1 MTGTTMARSYSAS
14 EAADLRIDPATGDWQ
29 VLRGDLVALLDKV
42 ESRYGRVDG
51 AAAPASGL
59 FERVRQLRSQVD
71 QADPAA
77 RRAPPPVSG
86 RRPPERGDNQNDGL
100 SAAIAEIR
108 DRQGPAQGGM
118 MGRRATDMP
127 EIRELGNL
135 ITGMSQR
142 LERLEGD
149 LTAQRAN
156 AESVQEVTEQVDQ
169 LTQVVELLAGAVGET
184 GQVKRLESQIA
195 ALGAMIED
203 VPRLD
208 LNTLTARLDDVSGT
222 VAKLAELQAEQM
234 EREIVREERRAAEA
248 ASKPEIILATE
259 ESVRAIYDR
268 IEMIERSVSANSSDF
283 ERLTSEMANFTR
295 VMEDFADTPEALL
308 TEVRALV
315 ARIDSI
321 EASTGEVAG
330 LKTDI
335 AALQEIVLQGLE
347 PRLDRMDT
355 KLDLINENGG
365 GAVQGQLKS
374 LMGRMD
380 DASAQLD
387 RLAQLYETNGQPN
400 MDTLATMLAERATET
415 LVRRGLKIDPMS
427 LRDIEE
433 RIGEIIRTSNSL
445 PDYET
450 IAQMVTARTA
460 DGDALPAEGFVALE
474 KRMMAMFNT
483 AGKETAE
490 RLARLEATLTGRK
503 LEAEAGAEA
512 QQAKPAAAPAA
523 ATPAPAAKEPVK
535 ETAAAAQTRDSKLDS
550 ILASLS
556 RGMPDA
562 MPKNPADEAPLID
575 RGPQAEAPRRAAAA
589 AAAPEQVRSRPVAPP
604 QAQKPATEKPAAFDP
619 THAERPPRPRSSL
632 ALADTDPF
640 APVAP
645 APTVETPAPVPSSTS
660 TFVAAARRAQRT
672 LQEQPTK
679 PASSSVI
686 GRALSRVR
694 KPGDEAAEGAANAA
708 KPADPAKVD
717 PKLDASKAET
727 AKAET
732 PKAEPAKDT
741 ALPAPEAL
749 AAAAGPS
756 QPSFLVRHRRPL
768 LLAATLAAVSIL
780 ALNLVLQRTAP
791 TVAPTAAVAVT
802 SPTVDAAPQAP
813 QAATPRAELPAE
825 TPVIES
831 LPEAPALETAPE
843 AEPAP
848 EPQAS
853 LGNSIDD
860 SVTTGSI
867 PRTATPALET
877 AMATPTLPALPDL
890 LAARETGNPVV
901 TGDMPDLVGSYG
913 SETTGSIGRSTTEI
927 VAGGAETFDMPPEAV
942 GPEPMRL
949 AAANGDVRAQFEVA
963 AIYTEGRVID
973 QDMAEAAKWYERAAA
988 KGFAPAQYRLG
999 NLYEAGTGVE
1009 KDLEQARLW
1018 YQRAAESGNRMAMH
1032 NLAALYA
1039 GGQLGE
1045 QQFEQ
1050 AAEWFEKAADRGMTD
1065 SQFNLGMLYA
1075 RGLGVEQ
1082 DFEQSYKYFALAA
1095 RSGDRDAAQARDDIA
1110 KSLSMDAV
1118 NSINETLKGWSMAP
1132 VDLAANFAPIGS
1144 WSDSFDPGEVITN
1157 KEVVTRVQQALAKL
1171 GFDVG
1176 TADGVVGR
1184 KTRDAIRAFEKSTGM
1199 SEGGEVNPRLLAVLG
1214 SQPV

>member
-71 QADPAA
+71 QADPSV

-127 EIRELGNL
+127 EIRELGTL

-503 LEAEAGAEA
+503 LEAGVDSEP
-512 QQAKPAAAPAA
+512 AKPAAAPAA
-523 ATPAPAAKEPVK
+523 AAPAPAAKEPGK
-535 ETAAAAQTRDSKLDS
+535 AAPTAAQTRDSKLDS

-575 RGPQAEAPRRAAAA
+575 RGPQADAPRRAAAA

-604 QAQKPATEKPAAFDP
+604 QAQKPTTEKPAALDP
-619 THAERPPRPRSSL
+619 TTAERPPRPRSSL

-672 LQEQPTK
+672 LQEQPAK

-694 KPGDEAAEGAANAA
+694 KPGDEAAESAAATPA
-708 KPADPAKVD
+708 KPADPAKAD
-717 PKLDASKAET
+717 PKLDASKSET
-727 AKAET
+727 VKAGT

-749 AAAAGPS
+749 AAVAAPS
-756 QPSFLVRHRRPL
+756 RPSFLVRHRRPL

-780 ALNLVLQRTAP
+780 ALNLVLQRAAP
-791 TVAPTAAVAVT
+791 SVAPTAAVAVT
-802 SPTVDAAPQAP
+802 APTVETAPETP
-813 QAATPRAELPAE
+813 PAATPRAELPAE
-825 TPVIES
+825 VPVIEAA
-831 LPEAPALETAPE
+831 PEAPAPETAPV

-853 LGNSIDD
+853 LGDSIDD
-860 SVTTGSI
+860 AVTTGSI
-867 PRTATPALET
+867 ARTATPALET
-877 AMATPTLPALPDL
+877 AMATPSLPALPDL
-890 LAARETGNPVV
+890 LAAREPVNPAV
-901 TGDMPDLVGSYG
+901 TGDMPNLVGSYG

-1144 WSDSFDPGEVITN
+1144 WSDSFDPGEEITN
-1157 KEVVTRVQQALAKL
+1157 KEVITRVQQALAKL

>member
-1 MTGTTMARSYSAS
+1 
-14 EAADLRIDPATGDWQ
+14 
-29 VLRGDLVALLDKV
+29 
-42 ESRYGRVDG
+42 
-51 AAAPASGL
+51 
-59 FERVRQLRSQVD
+59 
-71 QADPAA
+71 
-77 RRAPPPVSG
+77 
-86 RRPPERGDNQNDGL
+86 
-100 SAAIAEIR
+100 
-108 DRQGPAQGGM
+108 
-118 MGRRATDMP
+118 
-127 EIRELGNL
+127 
-135 ITGMSQR
+135 
-142 LERLEGD
+142 
-149 LTAQRAN
+149 
-156 AESVQEVTEQVDQ
+156 
-169 LTQVVELLAGAVGET
+169 
-184 GQVKRLESQIA
+184 
-195 ALGAMIED
+195 MIED

-208 LNTLTARLDDVSGT
+208 LNMLESRLDDVSGT

-355 KLDLINENGG
+355 KLDIINENGG

-374 LMGRMD
+374 LMSRMD

-400 MDTLATMLAERATET
+400 MDTLASMLAERATDT

-433 RIGEIIRTSNSL
+433 RIGELIRTSNSL

-450 IAQMVTARTA
+450 IAQMVAVRTA
-460 DGDALPAEGFVALE
+460 GGESLPSEGFDALE

-503 LEAEAGAEA
+503 AEAAAAAEVEA
-512 QQAKPAAAPAA
+512 APAKPAAAA
-523 ATPAPAAKEPVK
+523 APAAKEAK
-535 ETAAAAQTRDSKLDS
+535 EASPAAQTRDSKLDS

-562 MPKNPADEAPLID
+562 MPKNPADEAPLVD
-575 RGPQAEAPRRAAAA
+575 RGPQADAPRRAAAA

-604 QAQKPATEKPAAFDP
+604 QAEKVAEKVVAEKAAAEKPAIEKPAGFDP
-619 THAERPPRPRSSL
+619 AMAERPPRPRSSL
-632 ALADTDPF
+632 ALTDSDPF

-672 LQEQPTK
+672 LHEQPAK
-679 PASSSVI
+679 PTSSSVI

-694 KPGDEAAEGAANAA
+694 KPADEAAAEAAAAPAA
-708 KPADPAKVD
+708 K
-717 PKLDASKAET
+717 DAA
-727 AKAET
+727 
-732 PKAEPAKDT
+732 AEPAKVEAPKPEAVKVEPSKDA
-741 ALPAPEAL
+741 ALPSPDAL
-749 AAAAGPS
+749 AVATAPS

-791 TVAPTAAVAVT
+791 TVAPAAVTAPVVEE
-802 SPTVDAAPQAP
+802 TVPMDAPAAMAP
-813 QAATPRAELPAE
+813 R
-825 TPVIES
+825 V
-831 LPEAPALETAPE
+831 EAPAAAPTIEAAPE
-843 AEPAP
+843 VPAMDAQPEADAAP

-853 LGNSIDD
+853 LVIPVDE

-867 PRTATPALET
+867 PRTVTPALEP
-877 AMATPTLPALPDL
+877 AMATTPVPALPEL
-890 LAARETGNPVV
+890 LSASQPTGAVA
-901 TGDMPDLVGSYG
+901 TDSMPNLVGTYG
-913 SETTGSIGRSTTEI
+913 TDTTGSIGRATTEV
-927 VAGGAETFDMPPEAV
+927 VAAGAETFELPPEAV
-942 GPEPMRL
+942 GPEPLRL
-949 AAANGDVRAQFEVA
+949 AAANGDVRAQFEIG

-999 NLYEAGTGVE
+999 NLYEAGTGVD

-1082 DFEQSYKYFALAA
+1082 DFEKSYKWFALAA
-1095 RSGDRDAAQARDDIA
+1095 RTGDRDAGQARDDIA
-1110 KSLSMDAV
+1110 KSLSADAV
-1118 NSINETLKGWSMAP
+1118 RTINDQLKGWTMAP

-1144 WSDSFDPGEVITN
+1144 WSDSFDPGEEITN
-1157 KEVVTRVQQALAKL
+1157 REVVTRVQQALGKL

-1184 KTRDAIRAFEKSTGM
+1184 KTRDAIKAFERGTGM
-1199 SEGGEVNPRLLAVLG
+1199 SEGGSVNPRLLAVLG